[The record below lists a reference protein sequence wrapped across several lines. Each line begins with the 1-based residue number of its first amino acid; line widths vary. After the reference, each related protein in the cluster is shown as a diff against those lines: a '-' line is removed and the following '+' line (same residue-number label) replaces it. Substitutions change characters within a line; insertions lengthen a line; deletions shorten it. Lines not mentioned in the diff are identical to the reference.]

1 MFWLTGEQEDEEVTG
16 GGAES
21 AEGSGKGR
29 EEGVEEHKWPHMGWD
44 ESLRTRYASS
54 PPKAFKTKQTLA
66 RVRLF
71 STHTHFHGFLSD
83 KTGVCLLGGV
93 LPALISPALPAASIT
108 YSVVTFPQCRV
119 DGKKTHL
126 IGSHGWCVPCDDTRT
141 VSALLTTVS
150 SVAVQRYISST
161 LTITKAWDRT
171 CVVWTWTLPFCN
183 LLCYLSFFFF
193 MNLCPAFSARY
204 WRGLC
209 AWKLIFCV
217 LTVVFFLLNS
227 SSRRPEEYQTRTV
240 FVNTARRWAI
250 EINVVW
256 EKKNLIRD

>member
-1 MFWLTGEQEDEEVTG
+1 MKRSLEEEQRARKDLEKVVRRVLKSINDPT
-16 GGAES
+16 
-21 AEGSGKGR
+21 
-29 EEGVEEHKWPHMGWD
+29 WD
-44 ESLRTRYASS
+44 ETNLWGPGTQVLH
-54 PPKAFKTKQTLA
+54 PKLSKQNKHLH
-66 RVRLF
+66 VWDCF
-71 STHTHFHGFLSD
+71 PHTHFHGFLSD

-108 YSVVTFPQCRV
+108 DSVVTFPQCRV

-193 MNLCPAFSARY
+193 
-204 WRGLC
+204 
-209 AWKLIFCV
+209 
-217 LTVVFFLLNS
+217 FFLWIYVQPFLPGTEEDCVPGS
-227 SSRRPEEYQTRTV
+227 SSFVSSLWCFSCWTV
-240 FVNTARRWAI
+240 PPGVLRNI
-250 EINVVW
+250 KLV
-256 EKKNLIRD
+256 LYL